1 MKSTLTAVL
10 IAVAALTAALAPSA
24 SYAAGSA
31 TTSAPALS
39 SVTLNLTDVAGGTPV
54 TGTVTLTSAAVSG
67 GLVVAM
73 SSDNTA
79 AATVPPS
86 VTVPAGATRASFPVT
101 TLVVTN
107 PQSALI
113 IGTAGGVTAYAIVT
127 VRTQFQAANGSIS
140 ILPAGNGS
148 GLITSQPAGIN
159 CTVTLGS
166 GAGACSSF
174 FPAGTVVK
182 LNTQARPGSRFQG
195 WRGTPGC
202 SNPSKIKVFAGT
214 NITCQGGFALK

>member
-1 MKSTLTAVL
+1 MRSIRTVLLVAVTTL
-10 IAVAALTAALAPSA
+10 AATIAPSA
-24 SYAAGSA
+24 ALSA
-31 TTSAPALS
+31 TAAVTVAPALS
-39 SVTLNLTDVAGGTPV
+39 TVSVNLTDVAGGTPV
-54 TGTVTLTSAAVSG
+54 VGTVRLTSAATTG
-67 GLVVAM
+67 GIAVAL
-73 SSDNTA
+73 SSDNPA

-86 VTVPAGATRASFPVT
+86 VTVPAGGLSASFPVT

-127 VRTQFQAANGSIS
+127 VRTAFQAANGSLS

-148 GLITSQPAGIN
+148 GVVTSSPAGIS

-174 FPAGTVVK
+174 FPQGTVVS
-182 LNTQARPGSRFQG
+182 LTARAAAGSKFQG

-202 SNPSKIKVFAGT
+202 GDPSRITIAAGT
-214 NITCQGGFALK
+214 TITCQGGFVTK

>member
-1 MKSTLTAVL
+1 MRSIRTVLLVAVTTL
-10 IAVAALTAALAPSA
+10 AATIAPSA
-24 SYAAGSA
+24 ALSA
-31 TTSAPALS
+31 TAAVTVAPALS
-39 SVTLNLTDVAGGTPV
+39 TVSVNLTDVAGGTPV
-54 TGTVTLTSAAVSG
+54 VGTVRLTSAATTG
-67 GLVVAM
+67 GIAVAL
-73 SSDNTA
+73 SSDNPA

-86 VTVPAGATRASFPVT
+86 VTVPAGGLSASFPVT

-127 VRTQFQAANGSIS
+127 VRTAFQAANGSLS

-148 GLITSQPAGIN
+148 GVVTSSPAGIS

-174 FPAGTVVK
+174 FPKGTVVS
-182 LNTQARPGSRFQG
+182 LTSRAAAGSKFQG

-202 SNPSKIKVFAGT
+202 GDPSRITIAAGT
-214 NITCQGGFALK
+214 NITCQGGFVTK